1 VNVHLKN
8 ETELKTIAAGN
19 QLLSKCELP
28 FALNQT
34 PRAGNLR
41 RREQFFSS
49 VRFVL
54 PRALRDASARS
65 FHQRPKL
72 RSSCRLGAG
81 K

>member
-1 VNVHLKN
+1 
-8 ETELKTIAAGN
+8 
-19 QLLSKCELP
+19 LP